1 MYVYVCIC
9 IHKHIHTCLHA
20 CTNTCILVY
29 TYMHIDVCAHI
40 YIYIYID
47 AYTYISIYI
56 YIIHL
61 RRFPLLLIHV
71 YMCGFSFLKPR
82 IQQLLR
88 QELGLACQGINVAH
102 LRESGAGRHII
113 VLIIIKTKK

>member
-1 MYVYVCIC
+1 MHVQT
-9 IHKHIHTCLHA
+9 H
-20 CTNTCILVY
+20 VY

-40 YIYIYID
+40 YIY
-47 AYTYISIYI
+47 AYTYISIYIYI

-61 RRFPLLLIHV
+61 RRFPFLLIHV

-88 QELGLACQGINVAH
+88 QELGLACQRINVAH

>member
-1 MYVYVCIC
+1 MYVYVY
-9 IHKHIHTCLHA
+9 TS
-20 CTNTCILVY
+20 TYILVYMHVQTHVY

-40 YIYIYID
+40 YIYID

-56 YIIHL
+56 IHL
-61 RRFPLLLIHV
+61 RRFPFLLIHV

-102 LRESGAGRHII
+102 LREWGAGRHIM